1 MNTAAIARQSQLDQL
16 TDELQPSAALADE
29 LYAVVALLES
39 QPGLRNALS
48 DPTASTAAREQLA
61 ADLFGKRVS
70 ADAARIVSAAAT
82 QHWNSALDLVAALDR
97 QGNRVLIALAQ
108 LNGKLDQLENELF
121 HFSRLVAANPA
132 LQSAIDDRGAEVTRR
147 QQVVSDL
154 LAGKAD
160 PVTLTLAL
168 RAVEGRKRTF
178 ELTVDELLRLA
189 AQARNRAVA
198 AVTVARPLTSAQ
210 AGRLSK
216 ALEAQLGR
224 AVSLQVN
231 VDPEVLGGVQVRVG
245 DEDIDGTVL
254 GRLAAAKK
262 QLN

>member
-1 MNTAAIARQSQLDQL
+1 MNTAAIARQSQLDQV
-16 TDELQPSAALADE
+16 TDGLQPSAALADE
-29 LYAVVALLES
+29 LFAVVALLEG

-48 DPTASTAAREQLA
+48 DPTASEAAREQLA
-61 ADLFGKRVS
+61 AALFGSRVS
-70 ADAARIVSAAAT
+70 ADAARVVSAAAT

-108 LNGKLDQLENELF
+108 LNGELDQVEDELF
-121 HFSRLVAANPA
+121 RFSRVVAANPA
-132 LQSAIDDRGAEVTRR
+132 LQAAIDDRGAELARR
-147 QQVVSDL
+147 QQLVSDL
-154 LAGKAD
+154 LSGKAN
-160 PVTLTLAL
+160 PVTLTLAS

-178 ELTVDELLRLA
+178 ELTLDELLRLA

-198 AVTVARPLTSAQ
+198 VVTVARPLTPEQ

-216 ALEAQLGR
+216 ALAAQVGR

-231 VDPEVLGGVQVRVG
+231 VDPAVLGGVQVRVG
-245 DEDIDGTVL
+245 DEDIDGTVF